1 MITWVLIIICGI
13 ITFLIRFLPLSGYFN
28 YKGSKNYLR
37 LINVIPIVVLS
48 PIIFQ
53 TVFFI
58 SNNQIIITYNPKLY
72 AAIIGILVSLL
83 FKNVIYTI
91 LIGMSAFWIINE
103 MISTMH

>member
-1 MITWVLIIICGI
+1 MTRGFSIGGYPQAKPMASMGGSQFFPNYRSATTMPAMSSSYRGPGLG
-13 ITFLIRFLPLSGYFN
+13 TMKPMLSATQKFAVN

-58 SNNQIIITYNPKLY
+58 SNNQIIIT
-72 AAIIGILVSLL
+72 
-83 FKNVIYTI
+83 
-91 LIGMSAFWIINE
+91 
-103 MISTMH
+103 